1 LKLDSQ
7 IKFVQYIK
15 LAVQEAG
22 LGREWVRSPRL
33 PLAGSERES
42 VLAIIRT
49 ALDNCPRLPAL

>member
-1 LKLDSQ
+1 
-7 IKFVQYIK
+7 

-33 PLAGSERES
+33 PLSGSERES

-49 ALDNCPRLPAL
+49 ALNNRPRLSAL